1 MGPVDEKADK
11 AGKAE
16 KAEKVEKASVEEG
29 GAVLVPVTFP
39 SGVTY
44 QAVVRQ
50 FIGIGTMNVKTA
62 RGEVKAESTD
72 IIMTFGMIPM
82 IRRIR
87 TTSTTSVLERRPS
100 CSLSTSSWLCSRAP
114 VSPREKSEPSHSAL
128 FRERFP
134 TIRARSIRPFSRRSS
149 LRKPTTPCPH
159 DDLPSRPQDP
169 HSRSRI
175 SVIASRS

>member
-72 IIMTFGMIPM
+72 IIMTFEDDPDDPENQDNLDDIRAGKTTVVFPLDFFVALFPSAGIPAGEV
-82 IRRIR
+82 R
-87 TTSTTSVLERRPS
+87 TFPFG
-100 CSLSTSSWLCSRAP
+100 P
-114 VSPREKSEPSHSAL
+114 VSREVPDDQGAL
-128 FRERFP
+128 NQAILSKVFP
-134 TIRARSIRPFSRRSS
+134 PEADNS
-149 LRKPTTPCPH
+149 
-159 DDLPSRPQDP
+159 LPSRRPAQPPARPAQPKQDFG
-169 HSRSRI
+169 HR
-175 SVIASRS
+175 V